1 MRILT
6 LLLVALA
13 SVALA
18 DDADDAGAKIHEYF
32 ELFNARDVRTIAN
45 EIYSSPVHIGGG
57 DGHSVYADPAASI
70 ESLTRFYSQ
79 LDEQGWK
86 ASVIDHLEI
95 CLLSDTLALVDTRFS
110 RMTQDNEPIPPA
122 VRTTLYVLQK
132 LEDRWAIVAFY
143 GHDADK
149 RPFCG

>member
-1 MRILT
+1 MRVLT

-13 SVALA
+13 SVAVA
-18 DDADDAGAKIHEYF
+18 DDADDAGARIHEYF
-32 ELFNARDVRTIAN
+32 ELFNARDVETIAN

-57 DGHSVYADPAASI
+57 DSHSMYADPEAAI
-70 ESLTRFYSQ
+70 ESLTSFYGQ

-95 CLLSDTLALVDTRFS
+95 CQLSDTMALVDARFS
-110 RMTQDNEPIPPA
+110 RMTQDDEPIPPA
-122 VRTTLYVLQK
+122 VRTTLYVVQK
-132 LEDRWAIVAFY
+132 IEGRWGIVAFY

-149 RPFCG
+149 RPSCS